1 MRWHRNAQVRNNH
14 ELDRWIEQ
22 ARIDLKMT
30 PRRVSVKIPARQDDS
45 ASEPLLDSQSSAGSD
60 SKSDDEAQTSNIV
73 PRDHDARQAV
83 VAGAI
88 ESATTSDVRRR
99 LRGATPLVVVVDVP
113 TAAWVK
119 PVEDYFCNVLSGRWA
134 TFARDGGNRGRDKT
148 SVGNDEAAKKI
159 SAGRKVVGI
168 AANPTGILP
177 ATLLAAA
184 DITIKIVPA
193 TGAMV
198 RRALKLCLRSRAPGH
213 IDDKIVAGLDFDDLV
228 AAMRAGSTPAQA
240 VERMRAISNL
250 RSGNTQADKYP
261 VLENAVEFGE
271 VQKWGL
277 ELARD
282 IETFRCA
289 ESTLN
294 LSLWSETVSGG
305 AIFFGEY
312 GCGKTIAADSI
323 AAACR
328 IPIIKVSIADYFT
341 GDSHLGVVLQE
352 QRATYFKAKAL
363 AERNVACIWFIDELD
378 ALPSRLSFSSNTIS
392 DRGSSRNADWWLPI
406 INDFLLICDQAKND
420 RVILCGATNRIRSV
434 DPALLRPGRF
444 ERAIEITRPN
454 KDGII
459 NILRF
464 HLRADLQ
471 GDDLTEAARLAEGS
485 TAAELMD
492 RVRSARRR
500 ARNAQRPLT
509 LDDLQFQVQGEDVR
523 PAVLRRVSVHE
534 AAHAV
539 TTVVLRIGELR
550 YVTIQSRGLSGGH
563 TKVSSNDEDLMT
575 LASVEDRV
583 VSILS
588 AGVAEKCLLNS
599 KSIGSGGTDTSDDGV
614 ASSMLAVIHASTSL
628 TGKYFHRCSSEEALA
643 TVRADPELRLDV
655 ELHLRRLEKRAT
667 DLVERYRESIDAVA
681 KALAKRRHLTGDEVV
696 GIMQAVNDLKFIS
709 PEGA

>member
-1 MRWHRNAQVRNNH
+1 MS
-14 ELDRWIEQ
+14 
-22 ARIDLKMT
+22 
-30 PRRVSVKIPARQDDS
+30 PRRASLKIPVRQDDS
-45 ASEPLLDSQSSAGSD
+45 ASEALLDPQSRAGSD
-60 SKSDDEAQTSNIV
+60 SKSDDEGQTSNIAT
-73 PRDHDARQAV
+73 RDHDARQAV
-83 VAGAI
+83 VAAAI
-88 ESATTSDVRRR
+88 ESATTSVVRGR
-99 LRGATPLVVVVDVP
+99 LRGTDQLVVVVDVP
-113 TAAWVK
+113 TTAWVK

-148 SVGNDEAAKKI
+148 SVGNDEVAKKI

-198 RRALKLCLRSRAPGH
+198 RRALKLCLHGRAPGH

-240 VERMRAISNL
+240 VERMRAILNL
-250 RSGNTQADKYP
+250 RSRNTQADKYP

-289 ESTLN
+289 GNNLN

-305 AIFFGEY
+305 AVFFGEY
-312 GCGKTIAADSI
+312 GCGKTVAADSI
-323 AAACR
+323 ALACR
-328 IPIIKVSIADYFT
+328 IPIIKTSIADYFT
-341 GDSHLGVVLQE
+341 GDSHLGIVLQE
-352 QRATYFKAKAL
+352 QRATYQKAKAL
-363 AERNVACIWFIDELD
+363 AERNVACIWFIDEID
-378 ALPSRLSFSSNTIS
+378 AIPSRLSLSYNATSRS
-392 DRGSSRNADWWLPI
+392 GSRNADWWLPI
-406 INDFLLICDQAKND
+406 INDFLLVCDQAKKD
-420 RVILCGATNRIRSV
+420 RVILCGATNRITSV

-444 ERAIEITRPN
+444 ERAIEIPRPN
-454 KDGII
+454 HDGIV

-509 LDDLQFQVQGEDVR
+509 LDDLKFQVQGENV
-523 PAVLRRVSVHE
+523 PAAVLRRVSIHE

-539 TTVVLRIGELR
+539 TTFVLRIGELR
-550 YVTIQSRGLSGGH
+550 YVTVQSRGLSGGH
-563 TKVSSNDEDLMT
+563 TKVSTNDEDLLT
-575 LASVEDRV
+575 LHEIENRV
-583 VSILS
+583 VSIIS
-588 AGVAEKCLLNS
+588 AAVAEKVLLGS
-599 KSIGSGGTDTSDDGV
+599 KSVGSGGTDTSDD
-614 ASSMLAVIHASTSL
+614 AIATTMLSILYASTSV
-628 TGKYFHRCSSEEALA
+628 TGELFHLCSSDDALA
-643 TVRADPELRLDV
+643 TVRADPRLRRMV
-655 ELHLRRLEKRAT
+655 EQHLRQLEKRAS
-667 DLVERYRESIDAVA
+667 DLVERYREHIDAVA
-681 KALAKRRHLTGDEVV
+681 IALAKKRHLTGDEVV
-696 GIMQAVNDLKFIS
+696 AVMQATGYLKLIES
-709 PEGA
+709 EGA